1 MTRRHRSATAVM
13 KTPKT
18 TLASHT
24 LDSAQIGRHD
34 ISAGAFH
41 ADYFPFIFTDS
52 QVWDDSIGEPLALAA
67 L

>member
-1 MTRRHRSATAVM
+1 M

-18 TLASHT
+18 IVASHT
-24 LDSAQIGRHD
+24 PDSAQIGRHD
-34 ISAGAFH
+34 ILAGAFH

-52 QVWDDSIGEPLALAA
+52 QVWGDSIGEPLALAA